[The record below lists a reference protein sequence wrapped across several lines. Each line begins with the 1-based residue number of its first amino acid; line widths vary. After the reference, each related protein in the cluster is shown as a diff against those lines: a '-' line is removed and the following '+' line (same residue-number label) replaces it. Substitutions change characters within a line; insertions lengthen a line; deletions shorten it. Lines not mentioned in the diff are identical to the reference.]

1 MSLLRTLRRCARA
14 LAAPLLLTPL
24 LACAPHALARPSP
37 AADQTLAPYFVTEG
51 GSAAALPLKSTR
63 AQVTI
68 SGTIADV
75 VVTQVYRNE
84 GEAPLEA
91 RYVFPASS
99 RAAVHALRLRVG
111 ERAVDA
117 VVREK
122 RQAQAEYAQARRE
135 GKSAALLE
143 QQRPN
148 VFTMAIANVMPGD
161 EIAVD
166 LRYTETLLPT
176 DGTYRFV
183 YPTVVGPRYVGT
195 GSPAAASTDGPGWG
209 RVAPES
215 SRADAR
221 PPAGGPSDRP
231 ADSARATAQPSRP
244 AQAHPAGSAQPFF
257 RQGSSGHATFA
268 LDVRVLSPLPIAS
281 VTSPSHPIAISGL
294 GSTEARLKLDA
305 AAAHANRDVVIDYRL
320 AGATIDAGL
329 LVQRGRSAGD
339 ENFFLLMAQPPARVP
354 GDAVLPREY
363 VFIVDVSG
371 SMHGFPLDTA
381 KALLRDLVGR
391 LRPGDTFNVIPFAG
405 GSSLLHPQS
414 LPASEENIA
423 RALRFIDGQTGG
435 GGTELLPALRR
446 ALAMPS
452 DLGRARSFVVVTDGY
467 VTIEKEAFDLVR
479 RELGQANLF
488 AFGIGSSVNRF
499 LIEGLARAGKGEPF
513 FVLKP
518 LEAAAAAQRFRE
530 YAAPPGARSVRRLRK
545 VMRSPSSDTAIS
557 SHASGPPSSGEP
569 LAGLT
574 SRRRLPWV
582 RSARN
587 RSVLL
592 SSSPATSPSA
602 LLAKTSQRP
611 FRDNASAGSAP
622 VSGGAPDGSR
632 SMRSVVPV
640 SASNW
645 YTPRS
650 VGVLIGRERKATRRP
665 FPAIAAASTWWR
677 GPNAGSPST
686 RSSPQGDPNSHRSRG
701 TSGSGGTPH
710 SDGSA
715 TRRTSTT
722 EPSSEM
728 PSATS
733 VAPGGPGSA
742 RPGSASL
749 ITRLRVSMRSAPA
762 VRDRSRLSA
771 STLKRACS
779 PPREANTVSRVSG
792 RQPMPLAPAGSA
804 APVARPTRRSVT
816 LAESNTKASV
826 RRFESPSTRCSD
838 SDAKATREPSA
849 EIAGTG
855 TWKRVPK
862 FVPPSSGR
870 PSSSVRPSA
879 RKRR

>member
-183 YPTVVGPRYVGT
+183 YPTVVGPRHVGT
-195 GSPAAASTDGPGWG
+195 GSSAAAGADGPGWG

-281 VTSPSHPIAISGL
+281 VTSPSHPIAVSGL

-329 LVQRGRSAGD
+329 MVQRGHSAGD

-530 YAAPPGARSVRRLRK
+530 YVERPVMSRIRVRFEGFDAYDLDAPQLPDLFAQRPLVLMGKFRGEPQGTVVIEGLAAGGAVRLPVDVKQALQTEGTQGLRYLWARSRIAELGDYSKLGAGDAAIAEITALGLKYNLLTDYTSFVAVDKVVRNPGGAGRSVEQPSPLPEGVSELAVGAAPATP
-545 VMRSPSSDTAIS
+545 
-557 SHASGPPSSGEP
+557 EP
-569 LAGLT
+569 EF
-574 SRRRLPWV
+574 
-582 RSARN
+582 
-587 RSVLL
+587 
-592 SSSPATSPSA
+592 A
-602 LLAKTSQRP
+602 LLA
-611 FRDNASAGSAP
+611 ALAG
-622 VSGGAPDGSR
+622 GLTWWLR
-632 SMRSVVPV
+632 R
-640 SASNW
+640 
-645 YTPRS
+645 
-650 VGVLIGRERKATRRP
+650 RRP
-665 FPAIAAASTWWR
+665 GVAVSKEPA
-677 GPNAGSPST
+677 
-686 RSSPQGDPNSHRSRG
+686 Q
-701 TSGSGGTPH
+701 
-710 SDGSA
+710 
-715 TRRTSTT
+715 
-722 EPSSEM
+722 
-728 PSATS
+728 
-733 VAPGGPGSA
+733 
-742 RPGSASL
+742 
-749 ITRLRVSMRSAPA
+749 
-762 VRDRSRLSA
+762 
-771 STLKRACS
+771 
-779 PPREANTVSRVSG
+779 
-792 RQPMPLAPAGSA
+792 
-804 APVARPTRRSVT
+804 
-816 LAESNTKASV
+816 
-826 RRFESPSTRCSD
+826 
-838 SDAKATREPSA
+838 
-849 EIAGTG
+849 
-855 TWKRVPK
+855 
-862 FVPPSSGR
+862 
-870 PSSSVRPSA
+870 
-879 RKRR
+879 